1 MRTYSGLA
9 AMVVLAAALHAGEQ
23 SCTTEGCSDTNG
35 KGQPKHIISFVD
47 IKKTCYDVDYK
58 TVSIPATVL
67 PGDETPCGN
76 GCADGGNGGDGCAD
90 NGGDG
95 CGEGAGCGD
104 DCGEGCGYKPGF
116 LSRLRS
122 ALGMGC
128 GPRTRC
134 VASPKKSSKKIGE
147 KCVGQWECGEDG
159 CADNGDDG
167 CADNGGDGCGDNGED
182 GCADNGGDGCGESC
196 KTYKPGFMER
206 IRKALG
212 RRPRLKAAG
221 CGEGCADNGGEG
233 CADNGGEGCA
243 DNGGEG
249 CADNGGDGCGESCK
263 TYKPG
268 FLARLRKALG
278 RNDDCGCGT
287 CKCNSHC
294 GSNKCGAGEGCSDA
308 EGCNNG
314 EDCGEDAQEVA
325 PAPPSASAG
334 RVFYQY

>member
-1 MRTYSGLA
+1 MRMYSGLA

-104 DCGEGCGYKPGF
+104 GCGEGCGYKPGF

-159 CADNGDDG
+159 CADNGGDG
-167 CADNGGDGCGDNGED
+167 CADNGED
-182 GCADNGGDGCGESC
+182 GCAESC

-221 CGEGCADNGGEG
+221 CGEGCADNGGE
-233 CADNGGEGCA
+233 
-243 DNGGEG
+243 
-249 CADNGGDGCGESCK
+249 GCGESCK

>member
-1 MRTYSGLA
+1 
-9 AMVVLAAALHAGEQ
+9 
-23 SCTTEGCSDTNG
+23 
-35 KGQPKHIISFVD
+35 
-47 IKKTCYDVDYK
+47 
-58 TVSIPATVL
+58 
-67 PGDETPCGN
+67 
-76 GCADGGNGGDGCAD
+76 
-90 NGGDG
+90 
-95 CGEGAGCGD
+95 
-104 DCGEGCGYKPGF
+104 
-116 LSRLRS
+116 
-122 ALGMGC
+122 
-128 GPRTRC
+128 
-134 VASPKKSSKKIGE
+134 
-147 KCVGQWECGEDG
+147 
-159 CADNGDDG
+159 
-167 CADNGGDGCGDNGED
+167 
-182 GCADNGGDGCGESC
+182 
-196 KTYKPGFMER
+196 
-206 IRKALG
+206 
-212 RRPRLKAAG
+212 
-221 CGEGCADNGGEG
+221 G